1 MQFIDLH
8 AQQARIRARIDARI
22 AAVLDHGD
30 YIMGP
35 ELRELERALAAFSG
49 VGHALGCANGT
60 DALQLAMMALGPGA
74 RDAVFCPGFTFAA
87 TAEAVALCGAVPVF
101 VDVREDSFNID
112 PDSLERAIEAARAQ
126 GLVPRGIIP
135 VDLFGL
141 PADYD
146 RLEAIA
152 AREALWILADSAQGY
167 GASYKGRRCGSI
179 GTIATT
185 SFFPAKPLGCYGDGG
200 AVFTD
205 DDDLAAAMA
214 SLRVHGK
221 GTDKYDN
228 LRIGLNSRLD
238 TLQAAILLEKLAI
251 YEEEIDR
258 RQVVARRYADALA
271 SAVAIPRVPE
281 GCVSVWAQYTLTARD
296 NAQRERIRT
305 ALQAAG
311 IPSAIYYPRPL
322 HLQTAYADFPRDPR
336 GLETAE
342 RLAERVLSLPMH
354 PYLDAADQE
363 EIVSAVLQGAR
374 E

>member
-1 MQFIDLH
+1 M
-8 AQQARIRARIDARI
+8 
-22 AAVLDHGD
+22 
-30 YIMGP
+30 
-35 ELRELERALAAFSG
+35 
-49 VGHALGCANGT
+49 
-60 DALQLAMMALGPGA
+60 
-74 RDAVFCPGFTFAA
+74 
-87 TAEAVALCGAVPVF
+87 
-101 VDVREDSFNID
+101 
-112 PDSLERAIEAARAQ
+112 
-126 GLVPRGIIP
+126 
-135 VDLFGL
+135 
-141 PADYD
+141 
-146 RLEAIA
+146 
-152 AREALWILADSAQGY
+152 
-167 GASYKGRRCGSI
+167 
-179 GTIATT
+179 
-185 SFFPAKPLGCYGDGG
+185 
-200 AVFTD
+200 
-205 DDDLAAAMA
+205 
-214 SLRVHGK
+214 
-221 GTDKYDN
+221 
-228 LRIGLNSRLD
+228 
-238 TLQAAILLEKLAI
+238 QAAILLEKLAI